1 MLISIQCTLQ
11 ILIFDSILSTVN
23 IYIYFILV
31 EGPGVARGKKNVVE
45 KKKFRFFLAYN
56 TPLPHECP
64 QKISAQSFQSF
75 DRL

>member
-23 IYIYFILV
+23 IYIYFIL
-31 EGPGVARGKKNVVE
+31 VARGKKNVVE